1 MQLVLFYISIIFLL
15 FLPGW
20 FLMLAIFGKSEK
32 LSRLEKFIIAPGLG
46 LVSINFIIILL
57 GKSGFPI
64 TGKSIIIAN
73 LLFLL
78 LNALV
83 YKTRKDKPT
92 STEEKNTTNKLFS
105 FSKKQ
110 TTLIILILALT
121 FFIKTAYLSDTI
133 FPTSTD
139 MGHHM
144 YWSKLISQ
152 TNELPDYRE
161 SDIVQTGD
169 NYQIS
174 EPEPIADFI
183 IGEHLIFSAINLF
196 SGIDFISYFPTLVL
210 FLFNIFAVLIIFIL
224 TLRLF
229 ENFGAIQAQTISI
242 LALFFA
248 GPIYALASPQAK
260 FASGGVIGNT
270 FGNLLIPLI
279 LYFFLRALEK
289 KNKLMLL
296 LGIFTTVGLF
306 YIHHLSSFVF
316 IYVFFFTLTFF
327 VLFNFKNIFTHLKDW
342 AKLIFSPSILLFLVF
357 CFLFLFF
364 VYTPTYLD
372 PSAVGTA
379 VGSPSKSTRAGL
391 TFAQLSFSSGQVRM
405 ALGLIG
411 LLILLADSKRKT
423 YSFVFLIGWMV
434 SILLMSLKP
443 NWLYL
448 DIPSNRIA
456 NYFLFPLTITSAF
469 AVFWIFSFAKKHLGA
484 KIIFPVFI
492 LLFIFTISSGFFDNA
507 QSLSS
512 ASNSK
517 KALQIFAASKYVSEK
532 SSPDDRVLKDHNYLT
547 ADSWIKLFF
556 MQDYNYPLSR
566 SFFKRYEDPTKPREM
581 CTLWM
586 ISTPN
591 TENGQKCFSDLGIN
605 FILLNPNYD
614 SAQFEKTEQFWKV
627 FSGKDIGVYY
637 RK

>member
-20 FLMLAIFGKSEK
+20 FLLLAIFGKSEE

-46 LVSINFIIILL
+46 LVSINFIIIIL

-78 LNALV
+78 LNAII
-83 YKTRKDKPT
+83 YKTRKNKPT
-92 STEEKNTTNKLFS
+92 STEEKNTNNKLFS

-110 TTLIILILALT
+110 TILIILILALT
-121 FFIKTAYLSDTI
+121 FFIKTVYLSDTI

-161 SDIVQTGD
+161 SDVIQIGD

-196 SGIDFISYFPTLVL
+196 SGIDFISYFPTLIL
-210 FLFNIFAVLIIFIL
+210 FLFNIFTVLIIFIL
-224 TLRLF
+224 ALRLF
-229 ENFGAIQAQTISI
+229 ENFGTIQAQTIGI

-248 GPIYALASPQAK
+248 GPIYTLASPQAK

-270 FGNLLIPLI
+270 FGNFLIPLI

-289 KNKLMLL
+289 KNKPMLL

-316 IYVFFFTLTFF
+316 IYIFIFTLAFF
-327 VLFNFKNIFTHLKDW
+327 ILFNFKNFFTHLKDW
-342 AKLIFSPSILLFLVF
+342 TKLIFSPSILSFLVF
-357 CFLFLFF
+357 CFLLLFF
-364 VYTPTYLD
+364 IYTPTYLD
-372 PSAVGTA
+372 KSAVETA
-379 VGSPSKSTRAGL
+379 VGGPSKATRAGL
-391 TFAQLSFSSGQVRM
+391 SFEQLTFSSGQARM
-405 ALGLIG
+405 AIG
-411 LLILLADSKRKT
+411 LVGLILLLVSKNKKT
-423 YSFVFLIGWMV
+423 YSFVFIIGWTI
-434 SILLMSLKP
+434 SILLMSIKP
-443 NWLYL
+443 GWLYL

-456 NYFLFPLTITSAF
+456 NYFIFPLIITSAF
-469 AVFWIFSFAKKHLGA
+469 AVFWIFSFSRKYLPLNIVAPIVILFFA
-484 KIIFPVFI
+484 FI
-492 LLFIFTISSGFFDNA
+492 AYSGFFDNA

-512 ASNSK
+512 ASNPT
-517 KALQIFAASKYVSEK
+517 KAIATFTASKYVSEK
-532 SSPDDRVLKDHNYLT
+532 SSLNDKVLKDHNYLT

-591 TENGQKCFSDLGIN
+591 TENGQKCFTDLGIN
-605 FILLNPNYD
+605 FIILNPKYD
-614 SAQFEKTEQFWKV
+614 SIQFEKTEQFWKV
-627 FSGKDIGVYY
+627 FSGKDVGVYY